1 MDAGRTIGIQDAPYR
16 SPTERLEVI
25 ARRLHDDRDCW
36 FVTGNVARGPH
47 AVPLSFLA
55 DGLRVILATAAER
68 PAARNALEEPRV
80 LLLLAGHGDAVRL
93 SGESTVAPF
102 EDLDENLRSRYL
114 AKAGWDPASAGFVAL
129 IVRLDEIRC
138 SRSPAEDEDQV
149 VWKIGAPIHW

>member
-16 SPTERLEVI
+16 PPTERLEVI

-36 FVTGNVARGPH
+36 LVTGNVARGPH

-55 DGLRVILATAAER
+55 DGLCVILATAAER
-68 PAARNALEEPRV
+68 PAARNVLEEPRV
-80 LLLLAGHGDAVRL
+80 LLLLAGYGDAVRL
-93 SGESTVAPF
+93 SGEAALAPF
-102 EDLDENLRSRYL
+102 EDLDEDVRSRYL

-129 IVRLDEIRC
+129 IVTLDEIRC

-149 VWKIGAPIHW
+149 VWKAGAPIHW